1 MLMKYNFEIPFFK
14 ISKLK
19 IFIFAVLLVANSSLS
34 GKEFRIISIDDF
46 QHLEALRFKSNNS
59 LQKAYLQKY
68 YPNTTYTVP
77 KSNIV
82 HFFGVYSDTKKT
94 SRSPILTIPFNN
106 QNENTIVLLE
116 RNKSSTEEIQ
126 YSLISNDSK
135 SFPELTAAIF
145 NKSHKPVILKLGND
159 IFKISPNSIKYVP
172 LPVNKNDFFDGKVV
186 FAAQRANKSIDYF
199 YSAFW
204 RVTSGSKKLC
214 FIDMDKSE
222 DKHKLKVIPL

>member
-1 MLMKYNFEIPFFK
+1 M
-14 ISKLK
+14 
-19 IFIFAVLLVANSSLS
+19 ANSSLS

-46 QHLEALRFKSNNS
+46 QHLEALRFKGNNS

-94 SRSPILTIPFNN
+94 SRNPILTIPFNN

-116 RNKSSTEEIQ
+116 RNKSSTEQIQ

-145 NKSHKPVILKLGND
+145 NKSNKPVILKLEND
-159 IFKISPNSIKYVP
+159 IIKISPNSIKYVP
-172 LPVNKNDFFDGKVV
+172 LPVNKGDFFDGKVV
-186 FAAQRANKSIDYF
+186 FATQRANKSIDYF

-204 RVTSGSKKLC
+204 RVYKGSKKLC
-214 FIDMDKSE
+214 FINMDESQ
-222 DKHKLKVIPL
+222 DKLKLKVIPL